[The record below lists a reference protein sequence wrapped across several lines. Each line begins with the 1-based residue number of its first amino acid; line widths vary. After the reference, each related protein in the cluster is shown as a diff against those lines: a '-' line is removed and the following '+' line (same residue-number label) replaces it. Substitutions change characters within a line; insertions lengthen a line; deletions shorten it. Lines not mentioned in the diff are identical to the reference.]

1 MNTKKSATTVAVLVL
16 VALFALPVS
25 AVLNTEQNFDYGSM
39 FIEVTDPSV
48 SIPLFTVVKAEQ
60 KDMGSGVIR
69 YTDVLKVGDN
79 IYDNIFINLY
89 VKENSRA
96 KKVLIMSPG
105 QGLTYK
111 LYEQKA
117 IKMAE
122 GGDLNVAI
130 LGRREDN
137 IRISPPLN
145 ESELLEINRIMGG
158 WTEDMY
164 LQDMY
169 QGVLN
174 IKQHIARLVR
184 TDINRVEATGWGH
197 SLGDKFWKDYLQ
209 EGYGE
214 MPDGEIK
221 LLQSVDMIT
230 KYDPEHDADLI
241 NIQKEKCY
249 EFKGLAANGTNYSS
263 AGSMILY
270 ITALAYDPET
280 ANINSELPGLS
291 DITNLMVFRLMNF
304 QTWQFESPF
313 TPDYHYLSG
322 DFNSLYG
329 VDENEM
335 MAKLLDGGVVP
346 YTPLFEDEEVAC
358 ELGNVSGYE
367 ANPGAISVPVIYYG
381 LAGGFGHYGEY
392 WIREIGVNND
402 LLVMIKWYNLGGHA
416 SILFVNDRKV
426 DNFWRDVLSDAK
438 RI

>member
-358 ELGNVSGYE
+358 
-367 ANPGAISVPVIYYG
+367 
-381 LAGGFGHYGEY
+381 
-392 WIREIGVNND
+392 
-402 LLVMIKWYNLGGHA
+402 
-416 SILFVNDRKV
+416 
-426 DNFWRDVLSDAK
+426 
-438 RI
+438 